1 MKFKLFLKQQY
12 IFIIL
17 INLYIGKQFSFNEN
31 NICMLKAII
40 LPNIVNMIPI
50 KLYILCKKNASGKIK
65 LYFYMNN
72 QCNTKIRV
80 NFYQLQN
87 PLSLKWLSNK
97 DILYYNVPNIYSLQ
111 TLNKLL

>member
-17 INLYIGKQFSFNEN
+17 INLYIGKQFCFNEN

-50 KLYILCKKNASGKIK
+50 KLYLYVTKMQVERNYTSTCIINMILK
-65 LYFYMNN
+65 
-72 QCNTKIRV
+72 
-80 NFYQLQN
+80 
-87 PLSLKWLSNK
+87 
-97 DILYYNVPNIYSLQ
+97 
-111 TLNKLL
+111 